1 MKFGK
6 KNMETNK
13 DNKEEEIKR
22 KLLQMKNVVKA
33 FCTKEALQRLNFVEV
48 AHPMKALKAYIY
60 LYQLLSAGRITKV
73 DERIVKEVLSTIS
86 KKEDKGFRF
95 LGFRR

>member
-1 MKFGK
+1 MQQD
-6 KNMETNK
+6 KNNK
-13 DNKEEEIKR
+13 EKEEEVR
-22 KLLQMKNVVKA
+22 RQLLQIKNTVRA
-33 FCTKEALQRLNFVEV
+33 FCTKEALERLNFVEV